1 MGIAAIMGIVMDEG
15 FLHLVGIFLISGVK
29 FLVGLGWA
37 IAFVENDW
45 IGFFVASMGGI
56 FGSFIW
62 IFMGHWIQSKW
73 IQFQRDRFEK
83 KTIASGLE
91 RGEFVV
97 KKFSKKNR
105 KLVKLK
111 RWGGVYLL
119 VFLAPLIISIPVGCL
134 ILSTM
139 ESNRFRILGLMS
151 ISVLMWGVF
160 VYTIVPLFS

>member
-1 MGIAAIMGIVMDEG
+1 MGIVMDEG

-37 IAFVENDW
+37 IAFVESDW
-45 IGFFVASMGGI
+45 LGFTVASMGGI

-62 IFMGHWIQSKW
+62 IFMGHWIQTRW
-73 IQFQRDRFEK
+73 IQFQRERFEK
-83 KTIASGLE
+83 KSLASGLD
-91 RGEFVV
+91 RGEFAV

-134 ILSTM
+134 ILTTM
-139 ESNRFRILGLMS
+139 ESNRYRILLLMS
-151 ISVLMWGVF
+151 ISVLFWGTGM
-160 VYTIVPLFS
+160 YLIAAL

>member
-1 MGIAAIMGIVMDEG
+1 MGIVMDEG

-37 IAFVENDW
+37 IAFVESDW
-45 IGFFVASMGGI
+45 LGFTVASMGGI

-62 IFMGHWIQSKW
+62 IFMGHWIQTRW
-73 IQFQRDRFEK
+73 IQFQRERFEK
-83 KTIASGLE
+83 KSLASGLD
-91 RGEFVV
+91 RGEFAV

-139 ESNRFRILGLMS
+139 ESNRYRILLLMS
-151 ISVLMWGVF
+151 ISVFFWGTGM
-160 VYTIVPLFS
+160 YLIAAL

>member
-37 IAFVENDW
+37 IAFVESDW
-45 IGFFVASMGGI
+45 LGFTVASMGGI

-62 IFMGHWIQSKW
+62 IFMGHWIQTRW
-73 IQFQRDRFEK
+73 IQFQRERFEK
-83 KTIASGLE
+83 KSLAAGLY
-91 RGEFVV
+91 RGEFAL

-139 ESNRFRILGLMS
+139 ESNRYRILLLMS
-151 ISVLMWGVF
+151 ISVLFWGTGM
-160 VYTIVPLFS
+160 YLIAAL

>member
-1 MGIAAIMGIVMDEG
+1 MGIVMDEG

-37 IAFVENDW
+37 IAFVESDW
-45 IGFFVASMGGI
+45 LGFTVASMGGI

-62 IFMGHWIQSKW
+62 IFMGHWIQTRW
-73 IQFQRDRFEK
+73 IQFQRERFEK
-83 KTIASGLE
+83 KSLAAGLD
-91 RGEFVV
+91 RGEFAV

-134 ILSTM
+134 ILTTM
-139 ESNRFRILGLMS
+139 ESNRYRILLLMS
-151 ISVLMWGVF
+151 ISVLFWGTGM
-160 VYTIVPLFS
+160 YLIVAF

>member
-1 MGIAAIMGIVMDEG
+1 MGIVMDEG

-37 IAFVENDW
+37 IAFVESDW
-45 IGFFVASMGGI
+45 LGFTVASMGGI

-62 IFMGHWIQSKW
+62 IFMGHWIQTRW
-73 IQFQRDRFEK
+73 IQFQRERFEK
-83 KTIASGLE
+83 KSLASGLD
-91 RGEFVV
+91 RGEFAV

-139 ESNRFRILGLMS
+139 ESNRYRILLLMS
-151 ISVLMWGVF
+151 ISVLFWGTGM
-160 VYTIVPLFS
+160 YLIVAF

>member
-1 MGIAAIMGIVMDEG
+1 MGILMDEG

-37 IAFVENDW
+37 IAFVESDW
-45 IGFFVASMGGI
+45 LGFTVASMGGI

-62 IFMGHWIQSKW
+62 IFMGHWIQTRW
-73 IQFQRDRFEK
+73 IQFQRERFEK
-83 KTIASGLE
+83 KSLAAGLD
-91 RGEFVV
+91 RGEFAL

-139 ESNRFRILGLMS
+139 ESNRYRILLLMS
-151 ISVLMWGVF
+151 ISVLFWGTGM
-160 VYTIVPLFS
+160 YLIAAL

>member
-37 IAFVENDW
+37 IAFVESDW
-45 IGFFVASMGGI
+45 LGFTVASMGGI

-62 IFMGHWIQSKW
+62 IFMGHWIQTRW
-73 IQFQRDRFEK
+73 IQFQRERFEK
-83 KTIASGLE
+83 KSLAAGLD
-91 RGEFVV
+91 RGEFAL

-139 ESNRFRILGLMS
+139 ESNRYRILLLMS
-151 ISVLMWGVF
+151 ISVLLWGTGM
-160 VYTIVPLFS
+160 YLIAAL

>member
-37 IAFVENDW
+37 IAFVESDW
-45 IGFFVASMGGI
+45 LGFTVASMGGI

-62 IFMGHWIQSKW
+62 IFMGHWIQTRW
-73 IQFQRDRFEK
+73 IQFQRERFEK
-83 KTIASGLE
+83 KSLASGLD
-91 RGEFVV
+91 RGEFAV

-139 ESNRFRILGLMS
+139 ESNRYRILLLMS
-151 ISVLMWGVF
+151 ISVLFWGTGM
-160 VYTIVPLFS
+160 YLIAAL

>member
-15 FLHLVGIFLISGVK
+15 FFHLVGIFLISGVK

-37 IAFVENDW
+37 IAFVESDW
-45 IGFFVASMGGI
+45 LGFTVASMGGI

-62 IFMGHWIQSKW
+62 IFMGHWIQTRW
-73 IQFQRDRFEK
+73 IQFQRERFEK
-83 KTIASGLE
+83 KSLAAGLD
-91 RGEFVV
+91 RGEFAL

-139 ESNRFRILGLMS
+139 ESNRYRILLLMS
-151 ISVLMWGVF
+151 ISVLFWGTGM
-160 VYTIVPLFS
+160 YLIAAL

>member
-1 MGIAAIMGIVMDEG
+1 MGIVMDEG

-37 IAFVENDW
+37 IAFVESDW
-45 IGFFVASMGGI
+45 LGFTVASMGGI

-62 IFMGHWIQSKW
+62 IFMGHWIQTRW
-73 IQFQRDRFEK
+73 IQFQRERFEK
-83 KTIASGLE
+83 KSLAAGLD
-91 RGEFVV
+91 RGEFAV

-139 ESNRFRILGLMS
+139 ESNRYRILLLMS
-151 ISVLMWGVF
+151 ISVLFWGTGM
-160 VYTIVPLFS
+160 YLIAAL

>member
-1 MGIAAIMGIVMDEG
+1 MGIVMDEG

-37 IAFVENDW
+37 IAFVESDW
-45 IGFFVASMGGI
+45 LGFTVASMGGI

-62 IFMGHWIQSKW
+62 IFMGHWIQTRW
-73 IQFQRDRFEK
+73 IQFQRERFEK
-83 KTIASGLE
+83 KSLASGLD
-91 RGEFVV
+91 RGEFAV

-139 ESNRFRILGLMS
+139 ESNRYRILLLMS
-151 ISVLMWGVF
+151 ISVLFWGTGM
-160 VYTIVPLFS
+160 YLIAAL

>member
-37 IAFVENDW
+37 IAFVESDW
-45 IGFFVASMGGI
+45 LGFTVASMGGI

-62 IFMGHWIQSKW
+62 IFMGHWIQTRW
-73 IQFQRDRFEK
+73 IQFQRERFEK
-83 KTIASGLE
+83 KTLAAGLD
-91 RGEFVV
+91 RGEFAV

-139 ESNRFRILGLMS
+139 ESNRYRILLLMS
-151 ISVLMWGVF
+151 ISVLLWGTGM
-160 VYTIVPLFS
+160 YLIAAL

>member
-1 MGIAAIMGIVMDEG
+1 MGIVMDEG

-37 IAFVENDW
+37 IAFVESDW
-45 IGFFVASMGGI
+45 LGFTVASMGGI

-62 IFMGHWIQSKW
+62 IFMGHWIQTRW
-73 IQFQRDRFEK
+73 IQFQRERFEK
-83 KTIASGLE
+83 KSLAAGLD
-91 RGEFVV
+91 RGEFAV

-134 ILSTM
+134 ILTTM
-139 ESNRFRILGLMS
+139 ESNRYRILLLMS
-151 ISVLMWGVF
+151 ISVLFWGTGM
-160 VYTIVPLFS
+160 YLIAAL

>member
-1 MGIAAIMGIVMDEG
+1 MGIVMDEG

-37 IAFVENDW
+37 IAFVESDW
-45 IGFFVASMGGI
+45 LGFTVASMGGI

-62 IFMGHWIQSKW
+62 IFMGHWIQTRW
-73 IQFQRDRFEK
+73 IQFQRERFEK
-83 KTIASGLE
+83 KSLAAGLY
-91 RGEFVV
+91 RGEFAL

-139 ESNRFRILGLMS
+139 ESNRYRILLLMS
-151 ISVLMWGVF
+151 ISVLFWGTGM
-160 VYTIVPLFS
+160 YLIAAL

>member
-1 MGIAAIMGIVMDEG
+1 MGIVMDEG

-37 IAFVENDW
+37 IAFVESDW
-45 IGFFVASMGGI
+45 LGFTVASMGGI

-62 IFMGHWIQSKW
+62 IFMGHWIQTRW
-73 IQFQRDRFEK
+73 IQFQRERFEK
-83 KTIASGLE
+83 KSLAAGLD
-91 RGEFVV
+91 RGEFAL

-139 ESNRFRILGLMS
+139 ESNRYRILLLMS
-151 ISVLMWGVF
+151 ISVLLWGTGM
-160 VYTIVPLFS
+160 YLIAAL

>member
-1 MGIAAIMGIVMDEG
+1 MGIVMDEG

-37 IAFVENDW
+37 IAFVESDW
-45 IGFFVASMGGI
+45 LGFTVASMGGI

-62 IFMGHWIQSKW
+62 IFMGHWIQTRW
-73 IQFQRDRFEK
+73 IQFQRERFEK
-83 KTIASGLE
+83 KSLASGLD
-91 RGEFVV
+91 RGEFAV

-134 ILSTM
+134 ILTTM
-139 ESNRFRILGLMS
+139 ESNRYRILLLMS
-151 ISVLMWGVF
+151 ISVLFWGTGM
-160 VYTIVPLFS
+160 YLIVAF